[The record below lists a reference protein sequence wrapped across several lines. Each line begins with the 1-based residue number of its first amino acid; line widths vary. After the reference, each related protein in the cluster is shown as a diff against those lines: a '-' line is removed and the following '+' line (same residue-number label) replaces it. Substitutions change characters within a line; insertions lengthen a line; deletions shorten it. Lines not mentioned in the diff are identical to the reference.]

1 MHTHTTHAG
10 TRTEKSALVHGNE
23 AHTQPSFCRFLVVSF
38 TVLSKKKQ
46 ERKVLLFKA
55 AQIPQRFCKQSLLN
69 TTLSLLSL
77 FYTRLFTHSKVP
89 VDAGGSNTAIY
100 SNFKSLD
107 LHTFKEKILSVFL
120 I

>member
-1 MHTHTTHAG
+1 MTHLQNLPVVTAS
-10 TRTEKSALVHGNE
+10 EFPPP
-23 AHTQPSFCRFLVVSF
+23 PSFCCFLVVSF
-38 TVLSKKKQ
+38 TVISKKKQ
-46 ERKVLLFKA
+46 EQKVLLFKA

-77 FYTRLFTHSKVP
+77 FYTGLFTHSKVP